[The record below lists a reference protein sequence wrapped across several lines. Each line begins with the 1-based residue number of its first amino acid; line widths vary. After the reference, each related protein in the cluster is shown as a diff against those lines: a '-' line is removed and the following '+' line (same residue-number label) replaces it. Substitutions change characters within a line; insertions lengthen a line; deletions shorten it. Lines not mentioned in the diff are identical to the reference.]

1 MFFPTHGKII
11 LSGINQHL
19 TTAARTAANGGSDSM
34 EHFIEFLKEFIRDFK
49 SLVLFVFVILIAIA
63 IIGAIP
69 FPYGESKVKELS
81 ISQRALFG
89 LASVAWLLVAGLV
102 NKYLPPT
109 SQTPP
114 DNPVWKQRFEE
125 KQEEFSEEPKR
136 ERELLMRINI
146 DGTRLTI
153 FRGDITTARVD
164 VIVSSDDN
172 YFQAAGGVAKAILR
186 KAGSMVKS
194 ELSRFAPK
202 EELAPFA
209 RKVELGHLAVTSG
222 GRLSQ
227 YIFHT
232 VVLDLDQ
239 DLWPDEDIIRTA
251 TRNCLACG
259 RALGLKSIAFPILG
273 GGTASKQLTSA
284 QSFQCITNEIANF
297 VASSGASYE
306 HIDVYVFTLK
316 DVDGDP
322 KALVENALRDARTSA
337 T

>member
-1 MFFPTHGKII
+1 MQII
-11 LSGINQHL
+11 
-19 TTAARTAANGGSDSM
+19 
-34 EHFIEFLKEFIRDFK
+34 IEFLKFLKGLTQEFK
-49 SLVLFVFVILIAIA
+49 SLVLFGFVILIAIA

-69 FPYGESKVKELS
+69 FPYGESKVRELS
-81 ISQRALFG
+81 TSQRAFFG
-89 LASVAWLLVAGLV
+89 LASVLWLAVAGAV
-102 NKYLPPT
+102 DRYLLKPT
-109 SQTPP
+109 PMPPP
-114 DNPVWKQRFEE
+114 DNPEYDQRLRE

-136 ERELLMRINI
+136 ERELLIRMLI
-146 DGTRLTI
+146 DDTRLAI

-164 VIVSSDDN
+164 AIVSSDDN
-172 YFQAAGGVAKAILR
+172 YFQAAGGVAKAILS
-186 KAGSMVKS
+186 KAGSTVKS
-194 ELSRFAPK
+194 ELSRFTPK
-202 EELAPFA
+202 EERAPFA
-209 RKVELGHLAVTSG
+209 RKVELGHLVVTSG

-232 VVLDLDQ
+232 VVLDLDRE
-239 DLWPDEDIIRTA
+239 LWPDEDIIRTA

-259 RALGLKSIAFPILG
+259 RALGLKSIAFPVLG
-273 GGTASKQLTSA
+273 GGTASKQLTPA

-322 KALVENALRDARTSA
+322 TSLVENALRDARTLA